1 MRGTYGVTD
10 FTSFVLG
17 PLSHRGSQISWTTQ
31 PSGTIG
37 DLKVFGSDGRLWP
50 ATLRG
55 SNTGAVLPGLR
66 DCLSAT
72 RRRVVLHFQVAS
84 TVVASTLR
92 IGYAANSN
100 AAGHVVQ
107 VSYGSQVGQ
116 FTVQAGLWRYY
127 LPVHGSAATV
137 VLSSQG
143 DDFSGVCL
151 GPAIAGVVVP
161 FPARPIPA
169 LGS

>member
-1 MRGTYGVTD
+1 MR
-10 FTSFVLG
+10 
-17 PLSHRGSQISWTTQ
+17 
-31 PSGTIG
+31 
-37 DLKVFGSDGRLWP
+37 
-50 ATLRG
+50 
-55 SNTGAVLPGLR
+55 N
-66 DCLSAT
+66 CLSAT
-72 RRRVVLHFQVAS
+72 RRRLVLHFQTTS
-84 TVVASTLR
+84 TVFASTLR
-92 IGYAANSN
+92 IGYVANSN
-100 AAGHVVQ
+100 AAGQIVH

-116 FTVQAGLWRYY
+116 FTVQAGQWHYY

-151 GPAIAGVVVP
+151 GPAIAGTIVP